1 MNTGKWIRFACILG
15 LWLFLVYL
23 LWTRAEHN
31 FMMVFTI
38 VASAI
43 IVFVPL
49 YKKYI
54 KGK

>member
-1 MNTGKWIRFACILG
+1 MTTGRWIRFACILG

-23 LWTRAEHN
+23 VWTRAVHN
-31 FMMVFTI
+31 FMTVFSI
-38 VASAI
+38 VASGI